1 MLSDAELER
10 LAGKAACARGR
21 GYYREGRVHLT
32 AASAGALEGEA
43 HGTET
48 YRLWLRSDGGAWRWD
63 CECPAADGGALCKH
77 LVAAVLTAR
86 DGAPGDASPDPEPDA
101 APRKAPAERAGDD
114 LRAFLHSQPAHTLA
128 DWLMA
133 LAEADAEV
141 DKRLRLQR
149 AVQQPGALKE
159 ALAKLLNT
167 GFLDYRASLRYADRL
182 GAAVAV
188 LEGRLGED
196 PGQCRELCEYALGR
210 LFRIYERADDSAGAI
225 GERMGEIAALH
236 ARACA
241 ALPPGKALARPLLA
255 LQRKDEWGMLRLAD
269 YWQALGSAGQAE
281 YGRLIGAEVAR
292 LPAVPSEKDRWGEAF
307 AIRLRAQAYA
317 RCAGDFELLQRVL
330 RWDLSQPRDH
340 LRVLESLRE
349 FGREREALAWAEQAV
364 KRFPRD
370 GRLRAALVE
379 CLRAAGLDEEA
390 LDQCWQRFR
399 LEPAAASWDELKR
412 AAGDEWP
419 QWRARAL
426 DAVKAGEG
434 QTATLRVQLL
444 QHDGDLAG
452 AAALACERPVWAQA
466 LFQLARSL
474 ERDDPATA
482 GMFYLRLAEEH
493 ARQLSG
499 AHHYPTLVT
508 CLKRAAGVLP
518 AERWQPAVAA
528 VRAEHG
534 RKTKLLGLLDEAGL

>member
-1 MLSDAELER
+1 MLSDTELER
-10 LAGKAACARGR
+10 LAGKAACERGR

-32 AASAGALEGEA
+32 AVAADALEGEA

-48 YRLWLRSDGGAWRWD
+48 YRLWLRGDGGAWRWD

-77 LVAAVLTAR
+77 LVAAVLLAR
-86 DGAPGDASPDPEPDA
+86 DGAPGDAPPVDGLGETL
-101 APRKAPAERAGDD
+101 RKAPAARARDD
-114 LRAFLHSQPAHTLA
+114 LRQFLHSQPARKLA
-128 DWLMA
+128 DWLVA
-133 LAEADAEV
+133 LADADPEV

-149 AVQQPGALKE
+149 AVDQPGALKE

-167 GFLDYRASLRYADRL
+167 GFLDYRASLHYADRL
-182 GAAVAV
+182 GAAVSV
-188 LEGRLGED
+188 LEGRLAEE

-241 ALPPGKALARPLLA
+241 ALAPGKALARPLHA
-255 LQRKDEWGMLRLAD
+255 LQRKDGWGMLRLAD
-269 YWQALGSAGQAE
+269 YWQALGATGQAE
-281 YGRLIGAEVAR
+281 YGRLIDAELGR
-292 LPAVPSEKDRWGEAF
+292 LPATPSEQNRWGEVLG
-307 AIRLRAQAYA
+307 IRSRAQAYA
-317 RCAGDFELLQRVL
+317 RCAGDFDLLQRVL
-330 RWDLSQPRDH
+330 RWDLSEPHDH
-340 LRVLESLRE
+340 LTVLASLRE

-370 GRLRAALVE
+370 GRLRAAFAE
-379 CLRAAGLDEEA
+379 CLHAAGVDEEA

-399 LEPAAASWDELKR
+399 LVPAAASWDDLKR
-412 AAGDEWP
+412 AAGEQWP

-426 DAVKAGEG
+426 DTVQAGEG
-434 QTATLRVQLL
+434 KAATLRVELL

-452 AAALACERPVWAQA
+452 AAVLARERPVWAQA

-482 GMFYLRLAEEH
+482 GMFYLRLAEEQ
-493 ARQLSG
+493 ARQLG
-499 AHHYPTLVT
+499 AAQQYPMLVT
-508 CLKRAAGVLP
+508 YLKRASGVLP

-528 VRAEHG
+528 VRAAHG
-534 RKTKLLGLLDEAGL
+534 KKTKLLGLLAEAGL

>member
-1 MLSDAELER
+1 MLSDADLER
-10 LAGKAACARGR
+10 LAGKAACERGR

-32 AASAGALEGEA
+32 AVAADALEGEA

-48 YRLWLRSDGGAWRWD
+48 YRLWLRCDGGAWRWD
-63 CECPAADGGALCKH
+63 CECPAADSGALCKH
-77 LVAAVLTAR
+77 LVAAVLIAR
-86 DGAPGDASPDPEPDA
+86 DGAPDDAPPDDESDQ
-101 APRKAPAERAGDD
+101 APRKASAVRARED
-114 LRAFLHSQPAHTLA
+114 LRAFLHSQPARRLA
-128 DWLMA
+128 DWLAA
-133 LAEADAEV
+133 LADADPEV

-210 LFRIYERADDSAGAI
+210 LFKIYERADDSAGAI

-241 ALPPGKALARPLLA
+241 AMPPGKALARPLHV
-255 LQRKDEWGMLRLAD
+255 LQRKDGWDMIRLTD
-269 YWQALGSAGQAE
+269 YWQALGAAGQAD
-281 YGRLIGAEVAR
+281 YGRLIGAELAR
-292 LPAVPSEKDRWGEAF
+292 LPAAPSDESRWGEAF
-307 AIRLRAQAYA
+307 AIRSRAQAYA

-330 RWDLSQPRDH
+330 RWDLSEPHDH

-349 FGREREALAWAEQAV
+349 FGQEREALAWAEHAV

-370 GRLRAALVE
+370 ERLRAALAD
-379 CLRAAGLDEEA
+379 CLHAAGLDEEA
-390 LDQCWQRFR
+390 LDQCWERFR
-399 LEPAAASWDELKR
+399 LVSSGASWDDLKR
-412 AAGDEWP
+412 AAGEQWP
-419 QWRARAL
+419 QWRGRAL
-426 DAVKAGEG
+426 DTIKAGEG
-434 QTATLRVQLL
+434 QAATLRVGLL

-452 AAALACERPVWAQA
+452 AAALARERPVWPQA
-466 LFQLARSL
+466 LFHLARSL

-482 GMFYLRLAEEH
+482 GMFYLRLAEEQ
-493 ARQLSG
+493 ARQLGS
-499 AHHYPTLVT
+499 AQQYPTLVIY
-508 CLKRAAGVLP
+508 LKRASGVLP
-518 AERWQPAVAA
+518 VERWQPAVAA
-528 VRAEHG
+528 VRAAHG
-534 RKTKLLGLLDEAGL
+534 KKTKLLSLLDEAGL